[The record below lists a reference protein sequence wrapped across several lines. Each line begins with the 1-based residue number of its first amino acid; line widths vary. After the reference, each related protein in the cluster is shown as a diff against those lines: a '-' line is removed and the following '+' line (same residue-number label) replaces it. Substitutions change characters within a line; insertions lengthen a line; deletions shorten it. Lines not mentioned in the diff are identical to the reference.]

1 MHNLSIL
8 TVSLE
13 TAHLPASTLRQRAL
27 DVPANISPD
36 MLRKLIEEMFVCLYS
51 TGGVGLA
58 APQVGVGWRLFLA
71 MDRDPNTKPLVLI
84 NPTFTDLSDEI
95 VEGREGCLSIPGY
108 VSLKVPRSRVV
119 KVEALN
125 QFLEPVQI
133 EAADFLARVI
143 QHEYDH
149 LDGILYIDRIKLPD
163 DLETVEDAA
172 YLKARSVVNDLF
184 TRPVTSDTSD
194 NL

>member
-1 MHNLSIL
+1 MNNLSIL

-13 TAHLPASTLRQRAL
+13 TANLPASTLRQKAS
-27 DVPANISPD
+27 DVPADIAPE
-36 MLRKLIEEMFVCLYS
+36 MLRTLIEEMFVCLYS
-51 TGGVGLA
+51 AGGVGLA

-71 MDRDPNTKPLVLI
+71 MERDPNAKPLVLI
-84 NPTFTDLSDEI
+84 NPAFTDRSDEI
-95 VEGREGCLSIPGY
+95 VEGREGCLSLPGY

-119 KVEALN
+119 KIEALN
-125 QFLEPVQI
+125 QVLEPVQI

-163 DLETVEDAA
+163 DLETAEEAA
-172 YLKARSVVNDLF
+172 YMKARSVVNALY
-184 TRPVTSDTSD
+184 TRPPADEG
-194 NL
+194 